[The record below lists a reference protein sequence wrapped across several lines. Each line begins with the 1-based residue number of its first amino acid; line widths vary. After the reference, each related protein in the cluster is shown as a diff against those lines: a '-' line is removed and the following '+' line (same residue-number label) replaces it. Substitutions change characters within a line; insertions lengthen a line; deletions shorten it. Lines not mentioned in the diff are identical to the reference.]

1 MSNISDATLERM
13 IVKILDTQDYLQSF
27 NTILENLYDKIEDI
41 DSKLTKEPPTIADQW
56 RGNV

>member
-13 IVKILDTQDYLQSF
+13 IVEILDT
-27 NTILENLYDKIEDI
+27 LENLYDNIEDI